1 MKQLDLF
8 SLPVHEQMS
17 SEDKALN
24 LPSLQN
30 PADCLKINQVV
41 VILPPSEN
49 ITNIE
54 DYYYL
59 IDFAGKRGRIIE
71 KHSNVKTISY
81 SVEFRGGKCGV
92 FYSHDLDVVEE

>member
-8 SLPVHEQMS
+8 SLPVQEQMS
-17 SEDKALN
+17 TEEKALD

-30 PADCLKINQVV
+30 PVDCFQLNQVV
-41 VILPPSEN
+41 GILRPNEN
-49 ITNIE
+49 STNIE

-71 KHSNVKTISY
+71 KHTNAKTISF
-81 SVEFRGGKCGV
+81 SVEFKDGKCGV
-92 FYSHDLDVVEE
+92 FYSHDLEAVEE